1 MGKIKTIT
9 VMGATGSI
17 GQSTM
22 ALVRQFP
29 EAFSIHAM
37 VAGSDVDGL
46 AALAREFRPKIIGL
60 GDAKKIDHLQKV
72 LGGIE
77 IDIVGGAA
85 ACSRIAAIPVDI
97 VVAGIVGI
105 AGLPSVL
112 AAVQAGQTIALAN
125 KEALVSAGELV
136 MAEAKRCGAHILPVD
151 SEHNA
156 VFQCWQGWRGH
167 PGRRVAQADTTAL
180 SHICLTASGGPF
192 LETPL
197 EHLPNM
203 TPRQAVQHPNWAMGK
218 KISVDSATMMNK
230 GLEVIEAYWLFD
242 LQPEQI
248 EVLIHPQ
255 QAVHGMVYFRDGS
268 VVAHLAGPDMRT
280 PISYALAWPDR
291 LHWASER
298 LNLATMD
305 QLTFTSVDTRRFPSF
320 ALARQA
326 LCNGGAAPA
335 VLNAANEVVV
345 AAFLQEK
352 IGFGQIPAIVETV
365 LSQQSTTLPIDQLD
379 AVMEIDADTRKLAAE
394 TVTKNRSYLSSVS
407 R

>member
-1 MGKIKTIT
+1 MGTIKTIT
-9 VMGATGSI
+9 VLGATGSI
-17 GQSTM
+17 GQSTL

-29 EAFSIHAM
+29 EAFSIYAL

-46 AALAREFRPKIIGL
+46 AALAKEFRPKIIGL
-60 GDAKKIDHLQKV
+60 GDAKKIDHLHKA

-85 ACSRIAAIPVDI
+85 ACSKIAAIPVNI

-125 KEALVSAGELV
+125 KEALVSAGGLV

-167 PGRRVAQADTTAL
+167 ESRQMVQADTAAL

-197 EHLPNM
+197 EYLPNM
-203 TPRQAVQHPNWAMGK
+203 TPRQAVQHPNWAMGQ
-218 KISVDSATMMNK
+218 KISIDSATMMNK

-268 VVAHLAGPDMRT
+268 VIAQLAGPDMRT

-291 LHWASER
+291 LHWAAER
-298 LNLATMD
+298 LDLATMD
-305 QLTFTSVDTRRFPSF
+305 QLTFSSVDTRRFPSF
-320 ALARQA
+320 ALARKA
-326 LCNGGAAPA
+326 LCDGGAAPA

-352 IGFGQIPAIVETV
+352 IGFAQIPAIVETV
-365 LSQQSTTLPIDQLD
+365 LGQFTTLPINHVD
-379 AVMEIDADTRKLAAE
+379 AVMEIDADARQLAAE
-394 TVTKNRSYLSSVS
+394 AVTKNRSYLSPIQ

>member
-1 MGKIKTIT
+1 MGTIKTIT

-17 GQSTM
+17 GQSTL

-29 EAFSIHAM
+29 ESFSIHAL
-37 VAGSDVDGL
+37 VAGNDVDGL

-60 GDAKKIDHLQKV
+60 GDATKLDHLQKA

-85 ACSRIAAIPVDI
+85 ACSKIAAMPVDI

-125 KEALVSAGELV
+125 KEALVSAGGLV
-136 MAEAKRCGAHILPVD
+136 MAEAERCGAHILPVD

-156 VFQCWQGWRGH
+156 VFQCWQGWKGH
-167 PGRRVAQADTTAL
+167 GGRQVAQADTAAL

-203 TPRQAVQHPNWAMGK
+203 TPRQAVQHPNWQMGQ

-242 LQPEQI
+242 LRPDQI

-268 VVAHLAGPDMRT
+268 VVAQLAGSDMRT

-291 LHWASER
+291 LHWASDR
-298 LNLATMD
+298 LDLAAMD
-305 QLTFTSVDTRRFPSF
+305 QLTFASVDTRRFPSF

-326 LCNGGAAPA
+326 LCDGGATPA
-335 VLNAANEVVV
+335 VLNAANEVAV

-352 IGFGQIPAIVETV
+352 IGFNQISSIVETV
-365 LSQQSTTLPIDQLD
+365 LGQATTLPIDHLD
-379 AVMEIDADTRKLAAE
+379 AVMAIDADARQLAAE
-394 TVTKNRSYLSSVS
+394 AVTKNRRYLSP
-407 R
+407 

>member
-1 MGKIKTIT
+1 MGTVKTIT

-17 GQSTM
+17 GQSTL

-29 EAFSIHAM
+29 DAYSVHAL
-37 VAGSDVDGL
+37 VAGSDAEGL
-46 AALAREFRPKIIGL
+46 AALAKEFRPKIIGL
-60 GDAKKIDHLQKV
+60 GDAAKLDQLHEALSGLEV
-72 LGGIE
+72 E
-77 IDIVGGAA
+77 IVGGEA
-85 ACSRIAAIPVDI
+85 ACSKIAAMAVDI

-125 KEALVSAGELV
+125 KEALVSAGGLV
-136 MAEAKRCGAHILPVD
+136 MAEAERCGAHILPVD

-156 VFQCWQGWRGH
+156 IFQCWQGWRGH
-167 PGRRVAQADTTAL
+167 AGSEVAQADTSAL

-197 EHLPNM
+197 HHLPKM
-203 TPRQAVQHPNWAMGK
+203 TPIQATRHPNWTMGQ

-242 LQPEQI
+242 LQPDQI

-255 QAVHGMVYFRDGS
+255 QALHGMVYFRDGS
-268 VVAHLAGPDMRT
+268 VVAQLAGPDMRT
-280 PISYALAWPDR
+280 PISYALAWPER
-291 LHWASER
+291 LHWAAER
-298 LNLATMD
+298 LDLTAMK
-305 QLTFTSVDTRRFPSF
+305 QLTFTSVDTRRFPCF

-326 LCNGGAAPA
+326 LCVGGAAPA
-335 VLNAANEVVV
+335 VLNAANEVAV

-352 IGFGQIPAIVETV
+352 IGFTQIQAIVETV
-365 LSQQSTTLPIDQLD
+365 LAQAKNPAIDQLD
-379 AVMEIDADTRKLAAE
+379 LVMAVDADARQLAAE
-394 TVTKNRSYLSSVS
+394 AVTKNRRYMSV
-407 R
+407 

>member
-1 MGKIKTIT
+1 MGTVKTIT

-17 GQSTM
+17 GQSTL

-29 EAFSIHAM
+29 DAYSVYAL
-37 VAGSDVDGL
+37 VAGSDAEGL
-46 AALAREFRPKIIGL
+46 AALAKEFRPKIVGL
-60 GDAKKIDHLQKV
+60 GDAAKLDQLHEA
-72 LGGIE
+72 LGGTKVE
-77 IDIVGGAA
+77 IVGGES
-85 ACSRIAAIPVDI
+85 ACSKIAAMAVDI

-125 KEALVSAGELV
+125 KEALVSAGGLV
-136 MAEAKRCGAHILPVD
+136 MAEAERCGAHILPVD

-156 VFQCWQGWRGH
+156 IFQCWQGWRGH
-167 PGRRVAQADTTAL
+167 AGSELAQADTSAL

-197 EHLPNM
+197 QHLPKM
-203 TPRQAVQHPNWAMGK
+203 TPIQAVRHPNWTMGQ

-242 LQPEQI
+242 LHPDQI

-255 QAVHGMVYFRDGS
+255 QALHGMVYFRDGS
-268 VVAHLAGPDMRT
+268 VVAQLAGPDMRT
-280 PISYALAWPDR
+280 PISYALAWPER
-291 LHWASER
+291 LHWAAER
-298 LNLATMD
+298 FDLTAME
-305 QLTFTSVDTRRFPSF
+305 QLTFTSVDTRRFPCF

-326 LCNGGAAPA
+326 LCVGGAAPA
-335 VLNAANEVVV
+335 VLNAANEVAV

-352 IGFGQIPAIVETV
+352 IGFTQIQAIVETV
-365 LSQQSTTLPIDQLD
+365 LAQAKNPAIDQLD
-379 AVMEIDADTRKLAAE
+379 LVMAVDADARQLAAE
-394 TVTKNRSYLSSVS
+394 AVTKNRRYMSV
-407 R
+407 

>member
-1 MGKIKTIT
+1 MGTIKTIT

-17 GQSTM
+17 GQSTL

-29 EAFSIHAM
+29 ESFSIHAL
-37 VAGSDVDGL
+37 VAGNDIDGL

-60 GDAKKIDHLQKV
+60 GDATKLDHLQKA

-85 ACSRIAAIPVDI
+85 ACSKIAAMPVDI

-125 KEALVSAGELV
+125 KEALVSAGGLV
-136 MAEAKRCGAHILPVD
+136 MAEAERCSAHILPVD

-156 VFQCWQGWRGH
+156 VFQCWQGWKGH
-167 PGRRVAQADTTAL
+167 GGRQVAQADTAAL

-197 EHLPNM
+197 EHLPKM
-203 TPRQAVQHPNWAMGK
+203 TPRQAVQHPNWKMGQ

-242 LQPEQI
+242 LRPDQI

-268 VVAHLAGPDMRT
+268 VVAQLAGSDMRT

-291 LHWASER
+291 LHWASDR
-298 LNLATMD
+298 LDLAAMD
-305 QLTFTSVDTRRFPSF
+305 QLTFASVDTRRFPSF

-326 LCNGGAAPA
+326 LCDGGATPA
-335 VLNAANEVVV
+335 VLNAANEVAV

-352 IGFGQIPAIVETV
+352 IGFNQIPAIVETV
-365 LSQQSTTLPIDQLD
+365 LGQATTLPIDHLD
-379 AVMEIDADTRKLAAE
+379 AVIAIDADARQLAAE
-394 TVTKNRSYLSSVS
+394 AVTKNRRYLSP
-407 R
+407 

>member
-1 MGKIKTIT
+1 MGTIKTIT

-17 GQSTM
+17 GQSTL

-29 EAFSIHAM
+29 ESFSIHAL
-37 VAGSDVDGL
+37 VAGNDVDGL

-60 GDAKKIDHLQKV
+60 GDATKLDHLQKA

-85 ACSRIAAIPVDI
+85 ACSKIAAMPVDI

-125 KEALVSAGELV
+125 KEALVSAGGLV
-136 MAEAKRCGAHILPVD
+136 MAEAERCGAHILPVD

-156 VFQCWQGWRGH
+156 IFQCWQGWKGH
-167 PGRRVAQADTTAL
+167 GGRQVAQADTAAL

-203 TPRQAVQHPNWAMGK
+203 TPRQAVQHPNWQMGQ

-242 LQPEQI
+242 LRPDQI

-268 VVAHLAGPDMRT
+268 VVAQLAGSDMRT

-291 LHWASER
+291 LHWASDR
-298 LNLATMD
+298 LDLAAMD
-305 QLTFTSVDTRRFPSF
+305 QLTFASVDTRRFPSF

-326 LCNGGAAPA
+326 LCDGGATPA
-335 VLNAANEVVV
+335 VLNAANEVAV

-352 IGFGQIPAIVETV
+352 IGFNQISSIVETV
-365 LSQQSTTLPIDQLD
+365 LGQATTLPIDHLD
-379 AVMEIDADTRKLAAE
+379 AVMAIDADARQLAAE
-394 TVTKNRSYLSSVS
+394 AVTKNRRYLSP
-407 R
+407 

>member
-1 MGKIKTIT
+1 MGAIKTIT
-9 VMGATGSI
+9 VLGATGSI
-17 GQSTM
+17 GQSAL

-29 EAFSIHAM
+29 EEFSIHAL

-46 AALAREFRPKIIGL
+46 VALVREFRPKIIGI
-60 GDAKKIDHLQKV
+60 GDATKLDHLHTA
-72 LGGIE
+72 LGGLQVE
-77 IDIVGGAA
+77 IVGGPV
-85 ACSRIAAIPVDI
+85 ACSKIAALPVDI

-125 KEALVSAGELV
+125 KEALVSAGGLV
-136 MAEAKRCGAHILPVD
+136 MAEAERCGAHILPVD

-156 VFQCWQGWRGH
+156 VFQCWQGWKGYG
-167 PGRRVAQADTTAL
+167 GRQMTQADNMAL

-192 LETPL
+192 LETPR
-197 EHLPNM
+197 EHLPKM
-203 TPRQAVQHPNWAMGK
+203 TPRQAVQHPNWVMGQ

-230 GLEVIEAYWLFD
+230 GLEVIEAFWLFD
-242 LQPEQI
+242 LQPDQI

-268 VVAHLAGPDMRT
+268 VLAQLAGPDMRT

-291 LHWASER
+291 LHWTSER
-298 LNLATMD
+298 LDLAAMD
-305 QLTFTSVDTRRFPSF
+305 QLTFASVDTLRFPSF

-326 LCNGGAAPA
+326 LHVGGAAPA
-335 VLNAANEVVV
+335 VLNAANEVAV
-345 AAFLQEK
+345 AAFLEEK
-352 IGFGQIPAIVETV
+352 IGFDKIPAVVETV
-365 LSQQSTTLPIDQLD
+365 LGQFATLQINHLD
-379 AVMEIDADTRKLAAE
+379 AVMEIDAHARQLASEA
-394 TVTKNRSYLSSVS
+394 VTKNRSYLLPST

>member
-1 MGKIKTIT
+1 MGTVKTIT

-17 GQSTM
+17 GQSTL

-29 EAFSIHAM
+29 DAYSVHAL
-37 VAGSDVDGL
+37 VAGSDAEGL
-46 AALAREFRPKIIGL
+46 AALAKEFRPKIVGL
-60 GDAKKIDHLQKV
+60 GDAAKLDQLHEA
-72 LGGIE
+72 LGGTKVE
-77 IDIVGGAA
+77 IVGGES
-85 ACSRIAAIPVDI
+85 ACSKIAAMAVDI

-125 KEALVSAGELV
+125 KEALVSAGGLV
-136 MAEAKRCGAHILPVD
+136 MAESERCGAHILPVD

-156 VFQCWQGWRGH
+156 IFQCWQGWRGH
-167 PGRRVAQADTTAL
+167 AGSELAQADTSAL

-197 EHLPNM
+197 HHLPKM
-203 TPRQAVQHPNWAMGK
+203 TPIQAVRHPNWTMGQ

-242 LQPEQI
+242 LQPDQI

-255 QAVHGMVYFRDGS
+255 QALHGMVYFRDGS
-268 VVAHLAGPDMRT
+268 VVAQLAGPDMRT
-280 PISYALAWPDR
+280 PISYALAWP
-291 LHWASER
+291 ER
-298 LNLATMD
+298 LPWAAERLDLTAMK
-305 QLTFTSVDTRRFPSF
+305 QLTFTSVDTRRFPCF

-326 LCNGGAAPA
+326 LCEGGAAPA
-335 VLNAANEVVV
+335 VLNAANEVAV

-352 IGFGQIPAIVETV
+352 IGFTQIQAIVETV
-365 LSQQSTTLPIDQLD
+365 LAHAKNPAIDQLD
-379 AVMEIDADTRKLAAE
+379 LVMAVDADARQLAAE
-394 TVTKNRSYLSSVS
+394 AVTKNRRYMSVKA

>member
-1 MGKIKTIT
+1 MGTIKTIT

-17 GQSTM
+17 GKSTL

-29 EAFSIHAM
+29 ESFSIHAL
-37 VAGSDVDGL
+37 VAGNDVDGL

-60 GDAKKIDHLQKV
+60 GDATKLDHLHKA

-85 ACSRIAAIPVDI
+85 ACSKIAAMPVDI

-125 KEALVSAGELV
+125 KEALVSAGGLV
-136 MAEAKRCGAHILPVD
+136 MAEAERCGAHILPVD

-156 VFQCWQGWRGH
+156 IFQCWQGWKGH
-167 PGRRVAQADTTAL
+167 GGRQVAQADTAAL

-203 TPRQAVQHPNWAMGK
+203 TPRQAVQHPNWQMGQ

-242 LQPEQI
+242 LRPDQI

-268 VVAHLAGPDMRT
+268 VVAQLAGSDMRT

-291 LHWASER
+291 LHWASDR
-298 LNLATMD
+298 LDLAAMD
-305 QLTFTSVDTRRFPSF
+305 QLTFASVDTRRFPSF

-326 LCNGGAAPA
+326 LCDGGATPA
-335 VLNAANEVVV
+335 VLNAANEVAV

-352 IGFGQIPAIVETV
+352 IGFNQISSIVETV
-365 LSQQSTTLPIDQLD
+365 LGQATTLPIDHLD
-379 AVMEIDADTRKLAAE
+379 AVMAIDADARQLAAE
-394 TVTKNRSYLSSVS
+394 AVTKNRRYLSP
-407 R
+407 

>member
-1 MGKIKTIT
+1 MGTKKTIT

-17 GQSTM
+17 GQSTL

-29 EAFSIHAM
+29 ERFSIHAL
-37 VAGSDVDGL
+37 VAGKDVSRL

-60 GDAKKIDHLQKV
+60 GDSTKLDQLHKA
-72 LGGIE
+72 LGGME

-85 ACSRIAAIPVDI
+85 ACSKIAAMPVDI
-97 VVAGIVGI
+97 VVAGIVGV

-125 KEALVSAGELV
+125 KEALVSAGKLV
-136 MAEAKRCGAHILPVD
+136 MAEAERCGAHILPVD

-156 VFQCWQGWRGH
+156 VFQCWQGWKGH
-167 PGRRVAQADTTAL
+167 QDLRMAQADTAVL
-180 SHICLTASGGPF
+180 NHICLTASGGPF

-197 EHLPNM
+197 EHLPIM
-203 TPRQAVQHPNWAMGK
+203 TPQKAVQHPNWTMGQ

-242 LQPEQI
+242 LRPDQI

-255 QAVHGMVYFRDGS
+255 QAVHGMVYFCDGS
-268 VVAHLAGPDMRT
+268 VVAQLAGPDMRT

-291 LHWASER
+291 LHWASDH
-298 LNLATMD
+298 LDVTAMA
-305 QLTFTSVDTRRFPSF
+305 QLTFASVDTRRFPSF

-326 LCNGGAAPA
+326 LCDGGSAPA
-335 VLNAANEVVV
+335 VLNAANEVAV

-352 IGFGQIPAIVETV
+352 IGFTQIPAIVEMV
-365 LSQQSTTLPIDQLD
+365 LSQAANLPIDHLD
-379 AVMEIDADTRKLAAE
+379 AVMTIDAEARYLAVEA
-394 TVTKNRSYLSSVS
+394 VTKNQSYLST
-407 R
+407 

>member
-1 MGKIKTIT
+1 MGTVKTIT

-17 GQSTM
+17 GQNTL

-29 EAFSIHAM
+29 DAYSVHAL
-37 VAGSDVDGL
+37 VAGSDAEGL
-46 AALAREFRPKIIGL
+46 AALVKEFRPKIVGL
-60 GDAKKIDHLQKV
+60 GDAAKLDQLHEA
-72 LGGIE
+72 LGGTKVE
-77 IDIVGGAA
+77 IVGGES
-85 ACSRIAAIPVDI
+85 ACSKIAAMAVDI

-125 KEALVSAGELV
+125 KEALVSAGGLV
-136 MAEAKRCGAHILPVD
+136 MAEAERCGAHILPVD

-156 VFQCWQGWRGH
+156 IFQCWQGWRGH
-167 PGRRVAQADTTAL
+167 AGSELAQADTSAL

-197 EHLPNM
+197 HHLPKM
-203 TPRQAVQHPNWAMGK
+203 TPIQAVRHPNWTMGQ

-242 LQPEQI
+242 LQPDQI

-255 QAVHGMVYFRDGS
+255 QALHGMVYFRDGS
-268 VVAHLAGPDMRT
+268 VVAQLAGPDMRT
-280 PISYALAWPDR
+280 PISYALAWPER
-291 LHWASER
+291 LHWAAER
-298 LNLATMD
+298 LDLTAME
-305 QLTFTSVDTRRFPSF
+305 QLTFTSVDTRRFPCF

-326 LCNGGAAPA
+326 LCEGGAAPA
-335 VLNAANEVVV
+335 VLNAANEVAV

-352 IGFGQIPAIVETV
+352 IGFTQIQAIVETV
-365 LSQQSTTLPIDQLD
+365 LAQAKNPAIDQLD
-379 AVMEIDADTRKLAAE
+379 LVMAVDADARQLAAE
-394 TVTKNRSYLSSVS
+394 AVTKNRRFMSV
-407 R
+407 